1 MIRTY
6 FHQLN
11 EDYLK
16 EHRDQALAV
25 LPPWRIERY
34 ERMKFE
40 KNKLE
45 ELAAGLLLRHAL
57 WDAAGISLLDAGI
70 VKNEYGKPV
79 LNGDIHFNI
88 SHSDGYIAA
97 AVADCPVG
105 IDVETK
111 TDPDLK
117 VTARFYS
124 EEEQE
129 AVRNAEDPQREFR
142 RIWTRKEAYVK
153 CVGTGISGPVEE
165 IPSLPE
171 VSGEYRIIT
180 LRDEDEYA
188 LSFVVRSGEASAVNS
203 EEASA
208 EKKLPALQFSL
219 DTVTTFDI

>member
-1 MIRTY
+1 M
-6 FHQLN
+6 N
-11 EDYLK
+11 
-16 EHRDQALAV
+16 
-25 LPPWRIERY
+25 
-34 ERMKFE
+34 
-40 KNKLE
+40 
-45 ELAAGLLLRHAL
+45 
-57 WDAAGISLLDAGI
+57 
-70 VKNEYGKPV
+70 
-79 LNGDIHFNI
+79 NI

-180 LRDEDEYA
+180 LAGEEHPAAVSIYQDDAGEILSAKVRIPRGDFEYCITFRGYDGS
-188 LSFVVRSGEASAVNS
+188 LEKM
-203 EEASA
+203 A
-208 EKKLPALQFSL
+208 ECFEKL
-219 DTVTTFDI
+219 